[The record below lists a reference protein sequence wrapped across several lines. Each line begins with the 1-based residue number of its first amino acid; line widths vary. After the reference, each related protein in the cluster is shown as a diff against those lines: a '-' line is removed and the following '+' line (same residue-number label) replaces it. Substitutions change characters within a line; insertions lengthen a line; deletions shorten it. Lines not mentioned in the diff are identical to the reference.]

1 MNSQSHTNP
10 EKENIDD
17 YNNQKDV
24 AREGKKQTNS
34 RCRTRTKDNTELK

>member
-17 YNNQKDV
+17 NNTQKDV
-24 AREGKKQTNS
+24 AREGEKTDK
-34 RCRTRTKDNTELK
+34 LIM